1 MSDASFSDDAL
12 VADYL
17 GHLAN
22 ERRLSRHTVKAYA
35 RDLANYLASLG
46 PTPAAQASGAD
57 VRMFA
62 ARLHRNGIQ
71 PRSISRA
78 LSAVRGL
85 YEFGIR
91 ERFCTRNP
99 ALGVSAPRSRE
110 RLPKTMDVDATQRF
124 VDSIDG
130 DDAKTV
136 RDRAMIELAY
146 SSGLRLAELCG
157 LDLPDLRL
165 DEGLVEVTGKGN
177 KRRIVPVGREAAN
190 ALKAWLH
197 RRVEWLRGDESAL
210 FLSQR
215 GQRIS
220 HRTVQALMAS
230 RAQAAGDGRHVHPHM
245 LRHSFASH
253 MLESSGDL
261 RAVQEL
267 LGHADIATTQ
277 VYTHLDFQHLARIYD
292 AAHPRAK
299 RRSN

>member
-1 MSDASFSDDAL
+1 MSDTPSSGDAL
-12 VADYL
+12 AATYI
-17 GHLAN
+17 GHLTH
-22 ERRLSRHTVKAYA
+22 ERRLSPHTVKAYA
-35 RDLANYLASLG
+35 RDLGNYLRELG
-46 PTPAAQASGAD
+46 STPAAEASGAD

-62 ARLHRNGIQ
+62 ARLHRKGIQ
-71 PRSISRA
+71 PRSIARA

-85 YEFGIR
+85 YKFAIR
-91 ERFCTRNP
+91 ERVCTRNP
-99 ALGVSAPRSRE
+99 ALGVSAPKRRD
-110 RLPKTMDVDATQRF
+110 RLPKVMDVDATQRF
-124 VDSIDG
+124 IDSVDG
-130 DDAKTV
+130 EDAKTV
-136 RDRAMIELAY
+136 RDRAMIELTY

-157 LDLPDLRL
+157 LDLLDLRL
-165 DEGLVEVTGKGN
+165 EEGLVEVTGKGN
-177 KRRIVPVGREAAN
+177 KRRVVPVGREAVK
-190 ALKAWLH
+190 ALRAWLQC
-197 RRVEWLRGDESAL
+197 RAAWLRGEESAL

-230 RAQAAGDGRHVHPHM
+230 RAKAAGDGRHVHPHM

-253 MLESSGDL
+253 MLESSRDL

-299 RRSN
+299 RRSD